1 MLLTGFGLGCLTCL
15 FFIIARDFS
24 HLRVGQVF
32 LLLLCAAT
40 AYLVAPL
47 VPEGWRWIAAVLQ
60 TAAPALIWALCQLIF
75 AARPR
80 FRSIWGFMALY
91 SFLAPA
97 LARPLLSDGDA
108 SPVAMFF
115 GFRLG
120 QWFEYV
126 VVLHGLYY
134 IVRYWREDLVESR
147 RRARLVFLVIV
158 CGAVGIATI
167 SLNFG
172 LLNDYSRGI
181 IVSLASM
188 ISLICMVSG
197 REGIL
202 ELTQEK
208 PSKETEPV
216 TTSSDSL
223 SKGLHQQTPEPVYD
237 QDLEALNSLMQ
248 SGYFT
253 TEKLTLKQLARS
265 LEIPEYRVRKL
276 INQTLGY
283 RNFNDYINHLR
294 IEEAAKR
301 LVREPETPILN
312 ISLDVGYRTLSS
324 FNRAFRDIMDTTPTK
339 FREHESTE
347 ITEQIL

>member
-1 MLLTGFGLGCLTCL
+1 M
-15 FFIIARDFS
+15 
-24 HLRVGQVF
+24 F

-40 AYLVAPL
+40 AYLVAPV
-47 VPEGWRWIAAVLQ
+47 VPQEWRWVVADLQ
-60 TAAPALIWALCQLIF
+60 TAAPGLIWVLCQLIF
-75 AARPR
+75 APKPK
-80 FRSIWGFMALY
+80 FRSIWGLMALY

-97 LARPLLSDGDA
+97 LAKPFLPDSDA
-108 SPVAMFF
+108 SPVAVFF
-115 GFRLG
+115 GLKLG

-134 IVRYWREDLVESR
+134 VIRYWREDLVESR
-147 RRARLVFLVIV
+147 RKARLVFLVIV

-181 IVSLASM
+181 IVSLAAM

-202 ELTQEK
+202 ALTQEK
-208 PSKETEPV
+208 PSTELEAATPATETFIEDLPQQAFEPV
-216 TTSSDSL
+216 N
-223 SKGLHQQTPEPVYD
+223 D
-237 QDLEALNSLMQ
+237 QDLEALNALMQ
-248 SGYFT
+248 RGFFT
-253 TEKLTLKQLARS
+253 TEKLTLKQLAIA

-294 IEEAAKR
+294 IKEAARR
-301 LVREPETPILN
+301 LVLESETPILN

-324 FNRAFRDIMDTTPTK
+324 FNRAFRDIMETTPTK
-339 FREHESTE
+339 FREQNMAKTP
-347 ITEQIL
+347 EQILQNTD